1 MKEMLNTL
9 TQSVIFRALTIEE
22 LEGLLEHIKEERF
35 KAGSVVFE
43 EGQPRRRLI
52 VIKSGAIRLT
62 EQVGDQEHAIVTY
75 HAGHGLGEAALLDDS
90 PHSTTGRALVDSV
103 LLTLERETFLE
114 LMDQKPRLAARVLG
128 CVARGIFDRMKAD
141 RAAGGADQ
149 YRTGATRMEHDLLGD
164 LPVPADAYYGIQT
177 LRARENFHITGIP
190 LSHFPDFIRA
200 LAMVKKAAAIA
211 NRRLGLLEEDVA
223 DAICSACAEIIDGH
237 LHNQFV
243 VDMIQGGAGTSTNM
257 NANEVIANRALEILG
272 EPMGTYE
279 RIHPNDHV
287 NRSQSTNDVYPTA
300 VHLAILLKHDELV
313 EAMRATVDTFHRK
326 AEEFAHV
333 LKMGRTQLQDAVPM
347 TMGQEFAAWGNTIQD
362 DIERFEDNVKLLL
375 ESTMGGT
382 AIGTGIATD
391 ERYAGEALDALQD
404 VTGLPFRLAE
414 DLVEA
419 SSDVGDLVIVSG
431 ILRRVAVKLSK
442 ICNDLRLLSSGPR
455 CGFAEIRLPARAPG
469 SSIMPGK
476 VNPVIPEVVNQVA
489 FQVIGNDLSVT
500 LAAEAGQLELNVME
514 PVIVFNVFQSID
526 MLARAF
532 DTLRTHC
539 LEGIEVDAERCRE
552 MVYNS
557 IGIVTALL
565 PEIGYGPATRV
576 AKEALETGRSV
587 ADIAVEQGHLT
598 REKLEEIMDPEA
610 MTRPAR
616 RPSRRA
622 T

>member
-1 MKEMLNTL
+1 
-9 TQSVIFRALTIEE
+9 
-22 LEGLLEHIKEERF
+22 
-35 KAGSVVFE
+35 
-43 EGQPRRRLI
+43 
-52 VIKSGAIRLT
+52 
-62 EQVGDQEHAIVTY
+62 
-75 HAGHGLGEAALLDDS
+75 
-90 PHSTTGRALVDSV
+90 
-103 LLTLERETFLE
+103 
-114 LMDQKPRLAARVLG
+114 
-128 CVARGIFDRMKAD
+128 
-141 RAAGGADQ
+141 
-149 YRTGATRMEHDLLGD
+149 
-164 LPVPADAYYGIQT
+164 
-177 LRARENFHITGIP
+177 
-190 LSHFPDFIRA
+190 
-200 LAMVKKAAAIA
+200 
-211 NRRLGLLEEDVA
+211 
-223 DAICSACAEIIDGH
+223 
-237 LHNQFV
+237 
-243 VDMIQGGAGTSTNM
+243 
-257 NANEVIANRALEILG
+257 
-272 EPMGTYE
+272 
-279 RIHPNDHV
+279 
-287 NRSQSTNDVYPTA
+287 
-300 VHLAILLKHDELV
+300 
-313 EAMRATVDTFHRK
+313 
-326 AEEFAHV
+326 
-333 LKMGRTQLQDAVPM
+333 MGRTQLQDAVPM

-391 ERYAGEALDALQD
+391 ERYAGEALDALQN

-455 CGFAEIRLPARAPG
+455 CGFAEIHLPARAPG

-576 AKEALETGRSV
+576 AKEALESGRSV

-598 REKLEEIMDPEA
+598 REKLEEIMDPET

-616 RPSRRA
+616 KPSRR